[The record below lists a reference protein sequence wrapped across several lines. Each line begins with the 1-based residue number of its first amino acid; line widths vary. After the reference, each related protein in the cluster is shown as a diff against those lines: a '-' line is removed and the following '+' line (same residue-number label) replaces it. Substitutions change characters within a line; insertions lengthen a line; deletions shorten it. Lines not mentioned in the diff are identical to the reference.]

1 MSNILNSRTFERA
14 MLDISRP
21 TDSPAGT
28 RFMVPTPS
36 PKKDGRE
43 SWLSTIAAEY
53 EHYLERSG
61 NRSVLTGQKREDYRR
76 WL

>member
-1 MSNILNSRTFERA
+1 MSNILNLRTFERA
-14 MLDISRP
+14 MLNISRP

-36 PKKDGRE
+36 PEKDGRE
-43 SWLSTIAAEY
+43 SWPSTIAAEY
-53 EHYLERSG
+53 KHYLERSG
-61 NRSVLTGQKREDYRR
+61 NRSVLTGQKREDYCR